1 MSGLNGVDK
10 EGLPQGTTGSGGDNW
25 GGRTSGAGGDSWGGR
40 TSGAGEG
47 SPVGRTPGVSHRK
60 PEKKGGKGPLMI
72 GIVVV
77 LLAAIIGINVLT
89 AKQNSGQEA
98 SDSAAAGSEVAG
110 AGKIGAGKD
119 GAGKADAGKDGK
131 AGSGKDGAGPGAEQ
145 GDASD
150 EAALQASLEASR
162 AAEEAT
168 RPVLSLAPGQSGTV
182 ETEAPVEKNAELV
195 DGIPGAAG
203 ASAAKADGPEGV
215 TAAFEKGEAGPRNA
229 GGSGANA
236 GADGPGSLAGA
247 AGDAAGGAEEEP
259 GVIVATDENYGKVQ
273 FSPHCVDSTKP
284 SKLIRSEGVAINGK
298 GLGSDETFV
307 PWYDFKFG
315 KGSTYHD
322 LPGVI
327 TFRGNNW
334 RDDPTYGTADIRENV
349 IEPVWKKGT
358 GQLSYNGKLWTGSG
372 WTGQPLLMKWPR
384 DVKQHMNMYDAAKAK
399 DDLVEV
405 ICACMDGKVYFLD
418 LVTGEATR
426 DPLNL
431 GFTFKGAGALDP
443 RGYPILYVGS
453 GYDSANG
460 KSRVF
465 IVNLLDGSVMYT
477 FGNQDPFS
485 LRGSLS
491 YFDASPL
498 VDADS
503 DTLIYP
509 GENGILYL
517 IHLNTNYDPAAG
529 TLSINPDN
537 IAKWHYQGQRTRQGA
552 YWVGMETSPAVY
564 GHHLYVA
571 DNGGNLMCIDLQTLK
586 LVWVQDILD
595 DSNSTPVLSEE
606 HGKVYV
612 YVSTSFHL
620 GWRSSGTAPVPVWKI
635 DAETGEIIWRHDYEC
650 SSVSGVSG
658 GVQSTIAV
666 GHKGLSDNIYVTVS
680 RTGGGGNGVLACL
693 SKETGETVWEH
704 KAAYAWSSPVCV
716 YNADGSGRIFY
727 AVSVGKCYLLDGL
740 TGEQLNSLSIPD
752 GSIEA
757 SPVVYD
763 SRVVLGT
770 RGQSIRGLLLK

>member
-1 MSGLNGVDK
+1 MTD
-10 EGLPQGTTGSGGDNW
+10 
-25 GGRTSGAGGDSWGGR
+25 R
-40 TSGAGEG
+40 
-47 SPVGRTPGVSHRK
+47 
-60 PEKKGGKGPLMI
+60 
-72 GIVVV
+72 
-77 LLAAIIGINVLT
+77 
-89 AKQNSGQEA
+89 
-98 SDSAAAGSEVAG
+98 
-110 AGKIGAGKD
+110 
-119 GAGKADAGKDGK
+119 
-131 AGSGKDGAGPGAEQ
+131 
-145 GDASD
+145 
-150 EAALQASLEASR
+150 
-162 AAEEAT
+162 
-168 RPVLSLAPGQSGTV
+168 
-182 ETEAPVEKNAELV
+182 EL
-195 DGIPGAAG
+195 
-203 ASAAKADGPEGV
+203 
-215 TAAFEKGEAGPRNA
+215 
-229 GGSGANA
+229 
-236 GADGPGSLAGA
+236 
-247 AGDAAGGAEEEP
+247 AAGGAEEEP

>member
-1 MSGLNGVDK
+1 MSGVNGVDK
-10 EGLPQGTTGSGGDNW
+10 EGLPQGTTGAGGDNW
-25 GGRTSGAGGDSWGGR
+25 GGRTSGAG
-40 TSGAGEG
+40 EG
-47 SPVGRTPGVSHRK
+47 SPDGRTPGVSHRK

-119 GAGKADAGKDGK
+119 GAG
-131 AGSGKDGAGPGAEQ
+131 PGAEQ

-168 RPVLSLAPGQSGTV
+168 RPVLSLAPGQYGTV

>member
-1 MSGLNGVDK
+1 MRGLNGVDK
-10 EGLPQGTTGSGGDNW
+10 EGLPQGTT
-25 GGRTSGAGGDSWGGR
+25 GAGGDSWGGR

-47 SPVGRTPGVSHRK
+47 NPAGRTPGVSHRK

-110 AGKIGAGKD
+110 AGKIGAGKIS
-119 GAGKADAGKDGK
+119 A
-131 AGSGKDGAGPGAEQ
+131 GKDGAGSGAEQ

-162 AAEEAT
+162 AAVEAT
-168 RPVLSLAPGQSGTV
+168 RPVLSPPPGQSGTV

-203 ASAAKADGPEGV
+203 ASSAKTDGPEGV
-215 TAAFEKGEAGPRNA
+215 TAAFDNGTARNNGNA
-229 GGSGANA
+229 GNGAGVN
-236 GADGPGSLAGA
+236 DSGPGSLAGA
-247 AGDAAGGAEEEP
+247 AGDVADGAEEEP

>member
-1 MSGLNGVDK
+1 MDGVNEVEK
-10 EGLPQGTTGSGGDNW
+10 EGIPQEAAENDGDSWSGMDQE
-25 GGRTSGAGGDSWGGR
+25 AGGDSW
-40 TSGAGEG
+40 S
-47 SPVGRTPGVSHRK
+47 GRTPLVSHRK
-60 PEKKGGKGPLMI
+60 PEKQGGKGPLMT
-72 GIVVV
+72 GIVIL

-89 AKQNSGQEA
+89 AKQQGGGEA
-98 SDSAAAGSEVAG
+98 SGTGGSAASG
-110 AGKIGAGKD
+110 AAE
-119 GAGKADAGKDGK
+119 
-131 AGSGKDGAGPGAEQ
+131 AGSGAE
-145 GDASD
+145 GTGNAAEESPDAE
-150 EAALQASLEASR
+150 EAARQASMEAV
-162 AAEEAT
+162 EAT
-168 RPVLSLAPGQSGTV
+168 RPVLSPPPGETGAV
-182 ETEAPVEKNAELV
+182 ETEAPVEKDAELV
-195 DGIPGAAG
+195 DEIPGGEGTSAAG
-203 ASAAKADGPEGV
+203 EDGPMGLTV
-215 TAAFEKGEAGPRNA
+215 
-229 GGSGANA
+229 
-236 GADGPGSLAGA
+236 
-247 AGDAAGGAEEEP
+247 
-259 GVIVATDENYGKVQ
+259 TDENFGKVE

-284 SKLIRSEGVAINGK
+284 SRLIRSEGAAVNGK

-322 LPGVI
+322 LSGVI

-334 RDDPTYGTADIRENV
+334 RDDPTFGTADIRENV

-426 DPLNL
+426 DPLDL

-443 RGYPILYVGS
+443 RGYPILYVGA
-453 GYDSANG
+453 GYDSASG
-460 KSRVF
+460 RARVF

-485 LRGSLS
+485 LRGNLS

-517 IHLNTNYDPAAG
+517 IHLHTRYDPAAG
-529 TLSINPDN
+529 TLSIAPDN

-552 YWVGMETSPAVY
+552 FWVGMETSPAVY
-564 GHHLYVA
+564 GHYLYIA

-666 GHKGLSDNIYVTVS
+666 GRKNLSENIYVTVS

-704 KAAYAWSSPVCV
+704 KAAYAWSSPACV

-727 AVSVGKCYLLDGL
+727 AVSIGKCYLLDGL

-757 SPVVYD
+757 SPAVYD

>member
-1 MSGLNGVDK
+1 MSGVNGVDK
-10 EGLPQGTTGSGGDNW
+10 EGLPQGTTGAGGDNW
-25 GGRTSGAGGDSWGGR
+25 GGRTSGSGGDNWEGR
-40 TSGAGEG
+40 ISGAGEG
-47 SPVGRTPGVSHRK
+47 SPDGRTPGVSHRK

-119 GAGKADAGKDGK
+119 GAGKIGA
-131 AGSGKDGAGPGAEQ
+131 GKDGAGPGAEQ

>member
-1 MSGLNGVDK
+1 
-10 EGLPQGTTGSGGDNW
+10 
-25 GGRTSGAGGDSWGGR
+25 
-40 TSGAGEG
+40 
-47 SPVGRTPGVSHRK
+47 
-60 PEKKGGKGPLMI
+60 MI

>member
-1 MSGLNGVDK
+1 M
-10 EGLPQGTTGSGGDNW
+10 
-25 GGRTSGAGGDSWGGR
+25 
-40 TSGAGEG
+40 
-47 SPVGRTPGVSHRK
+47 
-60 PEKKGGKGPLMI
+60 PEKTEPEKPTPARTEK
-72 GIVVV
+72 
-77 LLAAIIGINVLT
+77 
-89 AKQNSGQEA
+89 
-98 SDSAAAGSEVAG
+98 
-110 AGKIGAGKD
+110 
-119 GAGKADAGKDGK
+119 
-131 AGSGKDGAGPGAEQ
+131 
-145 GDASD
+145 
-150 EAALQASLEASR
+150 R
-162 AAEEAT
+162 AREKTEPA
-168 RPVLSLAPGQSGTV
+168 GQSGTV

>member
-1 MSGLNGVDK
+1 MSGVNGVDK
-10 EGLPQGTTGSGGDNW
+10 EGLPQGTTGAGGDNW
-25 GGRTSGAGGDSWGGR
+25 GGRTSGSGGDNWEGR
-40 TSGAGEG
+40 ISGAGEG
-47 SPVGRTPGVSHRK
+47 SPDGRTPGVSHRK

-110 AGKIGAGKD
+110 AGKIGA
-119 GAGKADAGKDGK
+119 
-131 AGSGKDGAGPGAEQ
+131 GKDGAGPGAEQ

>member
-1 MSGLNGVDK
+1 
-10 EGLPQGTTGSGGDNW
+10 
-25 GGRTSGAGGDSWGGR
+25 
-40 TSGAGEG
+40 
-47 SPVGRTPGVSHRK
+47 
-60 PEKKGGKGPLMI
+60 MI

-131 AGSGKDGAGPGAEQ
+131 AGSGKDGAGSGAEQ

-162 AAEEAT
+162 AAVEAT
-168 RPVLSLAPGQSGTV
+168 RPVLSPPPGQSGTV

-215 TAAFEKGEAGPRNA
+215 TAAFDNGSAGNNGNA
-229 GGSGANA
+229 GNGAGVN
-236 GADGPGSLAGA
+236 DSGPGSLAGA
-247 AGDAAGGAEEEP
+247 AGDVAGGAEEEP

-704 KAAYAWSSPVCV
+704 KAAYAWSSPACV

>member
-1 MSGLNGVDK
+1 VSGVNRVDK
-10 EGLPQGTTGSGGDNW
+10 ERLQQGTTGAGGDNWGGRTTGAGGDNW
-25 GGRTSGAGGDSWGGR
+25 GGRTSGAGGDNWGGR

-47 SPVGRTPGVSHRK
+47 SPGGRTPGVSHRK

-72 GIVVV
+72 GIVIV
-77 LLAAIIGINVLT
+77 LLAAIVGINVLT

-110 AGKIGAGKD
+110 AGKIGAGKIS
-119 GAGKADAGKDGK
+119 A
-131 AGSGKDGAGPGAEQ
+131 GKDGAGSGAEQ

-162 AAEEAT
+162 AAVEAT
-168 RPVLSLAPGQSGTV
+168 RPVLSPPPGQSGTV
-182 ETEAPVEKNAELV
+182 ETEAPVKKNAELV

-203 ASAAKADGPEGV
+203 ASSAKTDGPEGV
-215 TAAFEKGEAGPRNA
+215 TAAFDNGTARNNGNA
-229 GGSGANA
+229 GNGAGENVS
-236 GADGPGSLAGA
+236 GPGSLAGA
-247 AGDAAGGAEEEP
+247 AGDVAGGAEEEP

>member
-10 EGLPQGTTGSGGDNW
+10 EGLPQGTTGAGGDNW
-25 GGRTSGAGGDSWGGR
+25 GGRTSGAGGDNWEGR
-40 TSGAGEG
+40 ISGAGEV
-47 SPVGRTPGVSHRK
+47 SPGGRTPGVSHRK

-72 GIVVV
+72 GIVIV
-77 LLAAIIGINVLT
+77 LLAAIVGINVLT

-110 AGKIGAGKD
+110 AGKIGAGKIS
-119 GAGKADAGKDGK
+119 A
-131 AGSGKDGAGPGAEQ
+131 GKDGAGSGAEQ

-162 AAEEAT
+162 AAVEAT
-168 RPVLSLAPGQSGTV
+168 RPVLSPPPGQSGTV
-182 ETEAPVEKNAELV
+182 ETEAPVKKNAELV

-203 ASAAKADGPEGV
+203 ASSAKADGPEGV
-215 TAAFEKGEAGPRNA
+215 TAAFDNGTARNNGNA
-229 GGSGANA
+229 GNGAGENVS
-236 GADGPGSLAGA
+236 GPGSLAGA
-247 AGDAAGGAEEEP
+247 AGDVAGGAEEEP

>member
-1 MSGLNGVDK
+1 MSGVNGVDK
-10 EGLPQGTTGSGGDNW
+10 EGLPQGTTGAGGDNW
-25 GGRTSGAGGDSWGGR
+25 GGRTSGV
-40 TSGAGEG
+40 GEG
-47 SPVGRTPGVSHRK
+47 SPGGRTPGVSHRK

>member
-1 MSGLNGVDK
+1 
-10 EGLPQGTTGSGGDNW
+10 
-25 GGRTSGAGGDSWGGR
+25 
-40 TSGAGEG
+40 
-47 SPVGRTPGVSHRK
+47 
-60 PEKKGGKGPLMI
+60 MI

-119 GAGKADAGKDGK
+119 GAGKIGA
-131 AGSGKDGAGPGAEQ
+131 GKDGAGPGAEQ

>member
-1 MSGLNGVDK
+1 MSGVNGVDK
-10 EGLPQGTTGSGGDNW
+10 EGLPQGTTGAGGDNW
-25 GGRTSGAGGDSWGGR
+25 GGRTSGSGGDNWEGR
-40 TSGAGEG
+40 ISGAGEG
-47 SPVGRTPGVSHRK
+47 SPDGRTPGVSHRK

-119 GAGKADAGKDGK
+119 GAGKIGA
-131 AGSGKDGAGPGAEQ
+131 GKDGAGPGAEQ

-162 AAEEAT
+162 AAVEAT
-168 RPVLSLAPGQSGTV
+168 RPVLSPPPGQSGTV

>member
-25 GGRTSGAGGDSWGGR
+25 GGRTSGAGGDNWEGR
-40 TSGAGEG
+40 ISGAGEG

-119 GAGKADAGKDGK
+119 GAGKADAGKDG
-131 AGSGKDGAGPGAEQ
+131 AGKAGPGAEQ

-203 ASAAKADGPEGV
+203 ASSAKADGPEGV
-215 TAAFEKGEAGPRNA
+215 TAAFDNGTAGNNGNA
-229 GGSGANA
+229 GNGAGVN
-236 GADGPGSLAGA
+236 DSGPGSLAGA
-247 AGDAAGGAEEEP
+247 AGDVAGGAEEAP
-259 GVIVATDENYGKVQ
+259 GVIVATDENFGKVQ

-315 KGSTYHD
+315 KGSTYHN

>member
-215 TAAFEKGEAGPRNA
+215 TAAFDNGTAGNNGNA
-229 GGSGANA
+229 GNGAGVN
-236 GADGPGSLAGA
+236 DSGPGSLAGA

>member
-1 MSGLNGVDK
+1 
-10 EGLPQGTTGSGGDNW
+10 
-25 GGRTSGAGGDSWGGR
+25 
-40 TSGAGEG
+40 
-47 SPVGRTPGVSHRK
+47 
-60 PEKKGGKGPLMI
+60 MI

-119 GAGKADAGKDGK
+119 GAGKIGA
-131 AGSGKDGAGPGAEQ
+131 GKDGAGPGAEQ

-168 RPVLSLAPGQSGTV
+168 RPVLSPPPGQSGTV